1 MTEIDAP
8 IRAAL
13 ERSGV
18 AYEVLDCDPDLAD
31 TAVFCAHYGYAHE
44 ESANT
49 ILVKSKTGAEQF
61 VVCVLLA
68 TTRLDVNKAVRK
80 RMGVRKASFAAADD
94 TKRITG
100 MEIGGVTPIAL
111 PEDLKI
117 WVDQRV
123 VEAPRVILGAGIRA
137 AKIIVP
143 PAYFRSLANCEII
156 ADLALPLPAAP
167 AVTDQS

>member
-1 MTEIDAP
+1 MAEIEAP
-8 IRAAL
+8 VRTAL

-18 AYEVLDCDPDLAD
+18 AFEVLDCDPDLAD
-31 TAVFCAHYGYAHE
+31 TAVFCAHYGYAPE

-49 ILVKSKTGAEQF
+49 ILVKSKTGEEQF

-68 TTRLDVNKAVRK
+68 TTRLDVNKVVRK
-80 RMGVRKASFAAADD
+80 RMGVRKASFAAPED

-111 PEDLKI
+111 PETLKV

-143 PAYFRSLANCEII
+143 PAYFTGLANCEIVT
-156 ADLALPLPAAP
+156 DLALPLPAEP
-167 AVTDQS
+167 